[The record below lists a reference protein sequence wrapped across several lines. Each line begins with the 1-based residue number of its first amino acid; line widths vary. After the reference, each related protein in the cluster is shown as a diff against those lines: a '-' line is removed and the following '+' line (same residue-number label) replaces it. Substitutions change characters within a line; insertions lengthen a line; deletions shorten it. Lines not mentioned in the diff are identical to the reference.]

1 MGNARALFG
10 FKMAT
15 RLNMN
20 VLVTGATGLKGSSI
34 QRQLGSHVLL
44 GRIVFLCIS
53 SKTSPEA

>member
-20 VLVTGATGLKGSSI
+20 VLVTGATGLTGSFI

-44 GRIVFLCIS
+44 GEIRFFMHLEQNE
-53 SKTSPEA
+53 P